1 MIYLDNAATSWPKP
15 DCVAQA
21 MSEVLLTAGGNP
33 GRSGH
38 LASLEAGRRVYSTR
52 EAIASLCGLTDP
64 LRVVFTQNATEG
76 LNLALRGQLRPGDH
90 VITSSM
96 EHNAVMRP
104 LRYLEEQGVE
114 ITVVP
119 CSPQGELN
127 PDDIAPAIKSNTV
140 MIALNHA
147 SNVTGTIQP
156 VSEAGRIARE
166 HGLLLLVDAAQSA
179 GLIPLDMERD
189 RIDLLAFTGHKALL
203 GPQGTGGLLIGEE
216 VDLEWLQPLIRGG
229 TGSRSAAEIQPE
241 LLPDR
246 YESGT
251 RNAPGLAGLAAALS
265 WLEKKGWDKIRQR
278 EANVAQRLH
287 NGLRDIP
294 GVTVYGTQ
302 GMDHNTGVVSF
313 NIDNVA
319 PSTVGLEL
327 EEEFEILCRVG
338 LHCSPASHRTIG
350 TYPTGTVRLSPG
362 CFTTETEI
370 DSVLTA
376 VDKLATKAAGKI
388 GRASCRERV

>member
-15 DCVAQA
+15 DCVTAA
-21 MSEVLLTAGGNP
+21 MTKVLETAGGNP

-38 LASLEAGRRVYSTR
+38 RASLEAGRMIYSAR
-52 EAIASLCGLTDP
+52 EAIASLCGLSDP

-76 LNLALRGQLRPGDH
+76 LNLALRGRLRPGDH

-104 LRYLEEQGVE
+104 LRHLEEQGVE

-119 CSPQGELN
+119 CSPLGELN
-127 PDDIAPAIKSNTV
+127 PDDLTPAIKHNTV
-140 MIALNHA
+140 MIVLNHA
-147 SNVTGTIQP
+147 SNVAGTIQP
-156 VSEAGRIARE
+156 VNEVGRIAHE

-189 RIDLLAFTGHKALL
+189 CIDLLAFTGHKALL
-203 GPQGTGGLLIGEE
+203 GPPGTGGLLFGER
-216 VDLEWLQPLIRGG
+216 VDLERLQPLIRGG
-229 TGSRSAAEIQPE
+229 TGSRSGAEIQPE

-251 RNAPGLAGLAAALS
+251 RNAPGLAGLAAALN
-265 WLEKKGWDKIRQR
+265 WLEEKGWDKIRQR
-278 EANVAQRLH
+278 EAHMGQRLR
-287 NGLRDIP
+287 NGLQEIP
-294 GVTVYGTQ
+294 GVTIYGAQ
-302 GMDHNTGVVSF
+302 GVDRSTGVVSF
-313 NIDNVA
+313 NIDNSM

-327 EEEFEILCRVG
+327 EEEFDILCRVG

-362 CFTTETEI
+362 YFTTETEI
-370 DSVLTA
+370 DTVLEA
-376 VDKLATKAAGKI
+376 VDKLSRAAD
-388 GRASCRERV
+388 RSH